1 MALLELNTKAQ
12 RNTSEVIGFI
22 DRVHRSLKSIG
33 RGRDFDRVN
42 SNLIKNWLS
51 SGTPT
56 ASPTLQKDLVPA
68 KKVVFV
74 KPDRQIVSLRLDRK
88 VVDAVKILAAKKG
101 IGYSSLLR
109 MWLIE
114 DIRQELT

>member
-1 MALLELNTKAQ
+1 MAKIPKFKSDKELAKFWDT
-12 RNTSEVIGFI
+12 
-22 DRVHRSLKSIG
+22 HSLA
-33 RGRDFDRVN
+33 DFEE
-42 SNLIKNWLS
+42 
-51 SGTPT
+51 
-56 ASPTLQKDLVPA
+56 DLVPA

-88 VVDAVKILAAKKG
+88 VVNAVKVLAAKKG